1 MDEQRK
7 LLDQLMGLDRDLPP
21 EERTGKTK
29 TFSDPEICKHYLCG
43 ISPWYAFKNT
53 KSSSDTCKFL
63 GYDYTKVCDDEC
75 KAQWDALSQ
84 KEKDAYGYEHDL
96 MVLLEKLVAE
106 VDRKIAR
113 AHDRIDKENAPTPLT
128 DDEKRMVEAWIEE
141 MRELDEEADKA
152 ADDREVDTC
161 EAAVKR
167 TEAVKKMK
175 SDIERSKYPDRKL
188 SVCPV
193 SGIYL
198 SSADSEARRQDH
210 YAGKQYKGWKAI
222 REKLEELKK
231 QNPPPAKGRRNEA
244 ASPKHRGRD
253 RDRSYRRD
261 RGDRGY
267 RRGYRR
273 ERSRSRER
281 TR

>member
-75 KAQWDALSQ
+75 KAQWDAISQ

-175 SDIERSKYPDRKL
+175 SDLERSKYPDRKL
-188 SVCPV
+188 SGESSRP
-193 SGIYL
+193 L
-198 SSADSEARRQDH
+198 SSRISEAPWLTLRRPVFHRVFSLSSLSFSVSRQRH
-210 YAGKQYKGWKAI
+210 
-222 REKLEELKK
+222 L
-231 QNPPPAKGRRNEA
+231 PFFRR
-244 ASPKHRGRD
+244 
-253 RDRSYRRD
+253 
-261 RGDRGY
+261 
-267 RRGYRR
+267 
-273 ERSRSRER
+273 
-281 TR
+281 